1 VMIGLAYSFFKAL
14 RSEVVPAPEPRPAA
28 VEIPEPP
35 APRPSPGI
43 AGGS

>member
-1 VMIGLAYSFFKAL
+1 MIGLTYSFFKAL
-14 RSEVVPAPEPRPAA
+14 RTEDVPAPEPRPAA
-28 VEIPEPP
+28 VEIPEPT